1 MKKGLFKQ
9 LTAKATKVESYEHLK
24 GWGKIR
30 YNKRTAKPLKFS
42 VDVDVD
48 MQVKIK
54 SVVSMDHCG
63 HKVED
68 PTLVQAKKEMAK
80 RAVQL
85 YNKGPYG
92 LLTPQLAKEM
102 ANGENRRRS

>member
-30 YNKRTAKPLKFS
+30 YNKRTAKPLRFS
-42 VDVDVD
+42 VDINAG
-48 MQVKIK
+48 QVKIN
-54 SVVSMDHCG
+54 SVMSMDHCG

>member
-9 LTAKATKVESYEHLK
+9 LSAKASEVRNYDHLK

-30 YNKRTAKPLKFS
+30 YNRKQARPLKFDVGVDLS
-42 VDVDVD
+42 VRRNER
-48 MQVKIK
+48 MLCT
-54 SVVSMDHCG
+54 CG

-68 PTLVQAKKEMAK
+68 QTLTEAK
-80 RAVQL
+80 RKMANRVVQL

-92 LLTPQLAKEM
+92 LLTETLAKEM

>member
-9 LTAKATKVESYEHLK
+9 LTAKATKVDSYEHLK

-30 YNKRTAKPLKFS
+30 YNKRTAKPLRFS
-42 VDVDVD
+42 VELDN
-48 MQVKIK
+48 
-54 SVVSMDHCG
+54 SVLSIRSVNTGG
-63 HKVED
+63 HGAKKLED
-68 PTLVQAKKEMAK
+68 PTLVEAK
-80 RAVQL
+80 RKIASRSVQL

-92 LLTPQLAKEM
+92 LLTETLAKEM

>member
-9 LTAKATKVESYEHLK
+9 MLTKATKVESYDHLT

-30 YNKRTAKPLKFS
+30 YNKRTAKPLQFS
-42 VDVDVD
+42 VKLDNSTPR
-48 MQVKIK
+48 IK
-54 SVVSMDHCG
+54 SLNTGG
-63 HKVED
+63 HGAKKIED
-68 PTLVQAKKEMAK
+68 ATLTQAKREIAS
-80 RAVQL
+80 RSVQL

-92 LLTPQLAKEM
+92 LLTETLAKEM

>member
-9 LTAKATKVESYEHLK
+9 MTAKATKVESYEHLK

-30 YNKRTAKPLKFS
+30 YNRKKAKPLRFS
-42 VDVDVD
+42 VELDNSVLS
-48 MQVKIK
+48 IK
-54 SVVSMDHCG
+54 SINTGG
-63 HKVED
+63 HGARKLED
-68 PTLVQAKKEMAK
+68 PTLTEAKCKIAA
-80 RAVQL
+80 RSVQL

-92 LLTPQLAKEM
+92 LLTETLAAEM